1 MTGELNIA
9 KYHHQKKGGQTV
21 SWYSHLI
28 LILISNSLSI
38 LLAWLLWQ
46 LFLIP
51 LKGLKLY
58 TVCYRLF
65 TLLPVFWL
73 IPFYYLFCYFKY
85 YRREGAGTGLPWHG
99 DAFESVLLVLAIL
112 WAAGAMVCAIIF
124 ILAIYRIQHLPFSGK
139 GATVSKAIKIAGN
152 MDRQAWLLDSHGN
165 EQLYPGLDFTE
176 PVQICRTSVPVPMA
190 PLGIRSRI
198 FLPFCSY
205 TEEELS
211 MVISHEWSHIRR
223 GDLKI
228 RGLLLALCALFW
240 FHPLAWRMFKDF
252 EEWSEVACDIDVFRN
267 KTTYV
272 SPKKYFSLLIENAEK
287 HPANRHKSFYEN
299 ACFMSGLSVS
309 GKRLKERIRRAAC
322 GRSGSFSTLC
332 AIVICVLFLGLGLG
346 LCFAG
351 GNFLEGSFETFLN
364 NTYMTLQEDL
374 SPEYMKSHPY
384 TCLEAELEQ
393 KGNIKIIVPA
403 SQPRLLETANTFY
416 WHLFAPTPSSPPK
429 TGWTIY
435 LGGTAETH
443 TSGIIDT
450 IYFTKGTQVTICISG
465 TSAPDTLRL
474 GWIGPDDSVV
484 GFSTGDVRYGRVTIP
499 ESGIYTLFAANSG
512 DESATVSGWIL
523 YNN

>member
-1 MTGELNIA
+1 M
-9 KYHHQKKGGQTV
+9 

-28 LILISNSLSI
+28 LILISNSLSV
-38 LLAWLLWQ
+38 LVAWLLWHF
-46 LFLIP
+46 FLIP

-73 IPFYYLFCYFKY
+73 IPFYYIFCYFKY

-99 DAFESVLLVLAIL
+99 DAFEEVLLILAIL
-112 WAAGAMVCAIIF
+112 WVAGAVTCAVIF
-124 ILAIYRIQHLPFSGK
+124 ILAIYRIQHLPLSGQ
-139 GATVSKAIKIAGN
+139 GSTVSKAVKIAGN
-152 MDRQAWLLDSHGN
+152 MDRQAWLLDAYGN
-165 EQLYPGLDFTE
+165 EQLYPGLNFTE

-198 FLPFCSY
+198 FLPFCTY

-228 RGLLLALCALFW
+228 RGLLLAICVLFW
-240 FHPLAWRMFKDF
+240 FHPLAWRMFRDF
-252 EEWSEVACDIDVFRN
+252 EEWSEVACDMDVFRN

-272 SPKKYFSLLIENAEK
+272 NPRKYFSLLIENAGK
-287 HPANRHKSFYEN
+287 QSSDGHKSFYEN

-309 GKRLKERIRRAAC
+309 GKRLKERIRRAAA
-322 GRSGSFSTLC
+322 GRCGSFATLC
-332 AIVICVLFLGLGLG
+332 AIAACVLFLGLGSS

-351 GNFLEGSFETFLN
+351 GNIVEGSFERFLN
-364 NTYMTLQEDL
+364 NAYMTSQGNL
-374 SPEYMKSHPY
+374 SPEDMRRHPY
-384 TCLEAELEQ
+384 TCLEARLEQ
-393 KGNIKIIVPA
+393 EGNLQIIVPA
-403 SQPRLLETANTFY
+403 SQPRLLETVNTFY
-416 WHLFAPTPSSPPK
+416 CRFFPPTPSSLVK

-435 LGGTAETH
+435 LGGTAGPH

-450 IYFTKGTQVTICISG
+450 IYFTEGTQVTICMSE
-465 TSAPDTLRL
+465 TPEPDTLRL

-484 GFSTGDVRYGRVTIP
+484 GFSTGDVRYGRIAIP
-499 ESGIYTLFAANSG
+499 ESGLYTLFAANSS
-512 DESATVSGWIL
+512 DNPATVSGWIL